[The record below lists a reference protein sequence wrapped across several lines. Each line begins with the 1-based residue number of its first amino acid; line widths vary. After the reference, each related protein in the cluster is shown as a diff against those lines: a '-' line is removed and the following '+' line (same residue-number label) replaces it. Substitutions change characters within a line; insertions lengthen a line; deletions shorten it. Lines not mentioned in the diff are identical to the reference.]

1 VYSIVGVAPPEF
13 FGVTVG
19 QSPAVWIP
27 LAMEREIS
35 PGWNGLDQNLF
46 QSLYLIGRRRS
57 GVTIEQAGA
66 NTNMLFQQ
74 ILQEYAG
81 PQPDQKQRE
90 GIKHAQIELTP
101 ASTGLSQLRHQF
113 SAPLKILMAVVA
125 LVLLVAC
132 ANVANL
138 LLARATARQREIAV
152 RMSMGAT
159 RLRLIRQL
167 FAESALLA
175 ATGAVLGIWFAWWAS
190 RVLLIMVSTGA
201 AALPLSVAPGA
212 EVLAFTLGVA
222 VLTVILFGTI
232 PSFYATRLELV
243 PALKEG
249 RGSIPGRSRSPLAR
263 GLIIGQVAMS
273 LVLLVGAGLF
283 LRSLENLTNVDTGFN
298 KQNVLMT
305 SFDLVGAGYKDDVRR
320 EILMERVEERV
331 SSIPGIHGAS
341 FAFFVFNGGEWTTK
355 VTVPGR
361 LGSESDPEVNH
372 NLVGPQ
378 YFEAMEMPVLH
389 GRSLTPGDTAASRKV
404 AVINETMART
414 YFAGQSPLGR
424 TFTVGDDVE
433 LEGQSPAWRN
443 VEVVGVV
450 KDAKYIGLQEKQ
462 MAAAFYP
469 HSQHSTFLYTFIA
482 RYADDSKALASTISR
497 AVSEIDP
504 NLPMDDFTTLAQVV
518 DDSVLDHRLLAQL
531 CSFFGVV
538 AALLAG
544 IGIYG
549 VISYGVNRRT
559 SEFGIRMALG
569 AAHQDVVG
577 LVLREALRL
586 VLIGVGI
593 GVPLSPVISRL
604 ASSFLVDLKPYDP
617 VTLGLAMLAMTV
629 VALIAAYI
637 PARRAAQIH
646 PVVALRCE

>member
-1 VYSIVGVAPPEF
+1 
-13 FGVTVG
+13 
-19 QSPAVWIP
+19 
-27 LAMEREIS
+27 
-35 PGWNGLDQNLF
+35 
-46 QSLYLIGRRRS
+46 
-57 GVTIEQAGA
+57 
-66 NTNMLFQQ
+66 
-74 ILQEYAG
+74 
-81 PQPDQKQRE
+81 
-90 GIKHAQIELTP
+90 
-101 ASTGLSQLRHQF
+101 
-113 SAPLKILMAVVA
+113 
-125 LVLLVAC
+125 
-132 ANVANL
+132 
-138 LLARATARQREIAV
+138 
-152 RMSMGAT
+152 
-159 RLRLIRQL
+159 
-167 FAESALLA
+167 
-175 ATGAVLGIWFAWWAS
+175 
-190 RVLLIMVSTGA
+190 
-201 AALPLSVAPGA
+201 
-212 EVLAFTLGVA
+212 
-222 VLTVILFGTI
+222 
-232 PSFYATRLELV
+232 
-243 PALKEG
+243 
-249 RGSIPGRSRSPLAR
+249 
-263 GLIIGQVAMS
+263 
-273 LVLLVGAGLF
+273 
-283 LRSLENLTNVDTGFN
+283 
-298 KQNVLMT
+298 
-305 SFDLVGAGYKDDVRR
+305 
-320 EILMERVEERV
+320 
-331 SSIPGIHGAS
+331 
-341 FAFFVFNGGEWTTK
+341 
-355 VTVPGR
+355 
-361 LGSESDPEVNH
+361 
-372 NLVGPQ
+372 
-378 YFEAMEMPVLH
+378 MEMPVLH

-518 DDSVLDHRLLAQL
+518 DDSVLDHRLLAQP

-593 GVPLSPVISRL
+593 GV
-604 ASSFLVDLKPYDP
+604 
-617 VTLGLAMLAMTV
+617 
-629 VALIAAYI
+629 AL
-637 PARRAAQIH
+637 
-646 PVVALRCE
+646 